1 MDAPLIATDPIT
13 RPVPAKERRWP
24 AAVSSLMTG
33 MVVNVL
39 ILASFVFVTVDE
51 SRRTPPAILAT
62 SVPTEPDP
70 PIEPPKVDRPRP
82 APSSAGAAAA
92 PDIMITTSAMSALSL
107 NVSDAP
113 SFDNGLAGLEGIGS
127 SFGSGFGAG
136 GADTGG
142 ASMKVGKITV
152 KAKTLGLVLDVSG
165 SMESHLPKVKRE
177 VRKAFKD
184 AKTVEVEGCQLDW
197 REPTAEEPDEDREIK
212 LKKEAKSVIEAIEML
227 VGDGRADAIYWF
239 SDLQDLQTE
248 AGLARLRELLKL
260 ERGKARAV
268 KFYIRSLGKEPS
280 PELAAIVR
288 ASGGAVQ
295 AGEKGDKGGIHS
307 TARPNKRVTSSS
319 RR

>member
-1 MDAPLIATDPIT
+1 MESPILATNPLPTT
-13 RPVPAKERRWP
+13 EPARERRWP
-24 AAVSSLMTG
+24 AMISSLLTAL
-33 MVVNVL
+33 VVNVL
-39 ILASFVFVTVDE
+39 ILASFVFVTVHE
-51 SRRTPPAILAT
+51 SRRTPPSIFAT
-62 SVPTEPDP
+62 SVPPEPTP
-70 PIEPPKVDRPRP
+70 PIEPPKIDRPRP
-82 APSSAGAAAA
+82 APSSGGAAAA
-92 PDIMITTSAMSALSL
+92 PDITIASSAMSALSL

-113 SFDNGLAGLEGIGS
+113 SFDNGLAGLEGIGN

-152 KAKTLGLVLDVSG
+152 RAKTLGLVLDVSG

-197 REPTAEEPDEDREIK
+197 REPAAEERDEDREIK

-248 AGLARLRELLKL
+248 AGLDRLRELLKL

-268 KFYIRSLGKEPS
+268 KFYIRSLGEEPS

-295 AGEKGDKGGIHS
+295 AGEKGE
-307 TARPNKRVTSSS
+307 
-319 RR
+319 

>member
-1 MDAPLIATDPIT
+1 MESPILATDPLPT
-13 RPVPAKERRWP
+13 TEPAKERRWP
-24 AAVSSLMTG
+24 AMISSLLTAL
-33 MVVNVL
+33 VVNVL
-39 ILASFVFVTVDE
+39 ILASFVFVTVHE
-51 SRRTPPAILAT
+51 SRRTPPSIFAT
-62 SVPTEPDP
+62 SVPPEPTP

-92 PDIMITTSAMSALSL
+92 PDITIAASVMSALSL
-107 NVSDAP
+107 TVSDLP
-113 SFDNGLAGLEGIGS
+113 SFDNGVTGLEGIGN

-136 GADTGG
+136 GTDTGG

-177 VRKAFKD
+177 VRRAFKD
-184 AKTVEVEGCQLDW
+184 AKTVEVEGCRVDW
-197 REPTAEEPDEDREIK
+197 AEPAAEGDEKREVK
-212 LKKEAKSVIEAIEML
+212 LKGEAKSVIEAVEML

-239 SDLQDLQTE
+239 SDLQDGETE
-248 AGLARLRELLKL
+248 AGLARLRDLLKL

-268 KFYIRSLGKEPS
+268 KFYIRSLGQEPS

-295 AGEKGDKGGIHS
+295 AGEKGE
-307 TARPNKRVTSSS
+307 
-319 RR
+319 